1 MATTDHTPR
10 AAGAPAKSLLSLES
24 AAFVVVVAGLA
35 LVPLFS
41 TGFFTYQM
49 TQLLVYAIAIMG
61 LNLLTGINGQFS
73 LGHGAFYAVGAYTA
87 AIMIEQAG
95 FHHLAT
101 LPAAGVI
108 CFIVGFLFGFPAL
121 RLEGIYLALATFALA
136 VATPQFLKL
145 TPLEDFT
152 GGVQGIQ
159 VFTATFDPVIPF
171 GLNLD
176 PGNYTYWMTFI
187 VGLLLYW
194 GARNLVGS
202 RTGRALMAIRDN
214 PIAASSMGV
223 NLAIY
228 KATAFGL
235 SAMVTGIAGAL
246 AAIVVKFVAPDSFT
260 FALSIALLV
269 GLVVGGVGWLPGGL
283 IGGAFIVFIPN
294 IAEEISRGLAG
305 AFYGVLLILVIYLA
319 PLGAGG
325 LIRSA
330 AGRLKR
336 LFS

>member
-1 MATTDHTPR
+1 MAATDQTSR
-10 AAGAPAKSLLSLES
+10 AAAAPARGGLSLEHG
-24 AAFVVVVAGLA
+24 ALILVAAGLIA
-35 LVPLFS
+35 VPFFS
-41 TGFFTYQM
+41 TGFFIYQM

-101 LPAAGVI
+101 LPSAGLV
-108 CFIVGFLFGFPAL
+108 CFVVGFLFGFPAL

-145 TPLEDFT
+145 SIIEGFT

-159 VFTATFDPVIPF
+159 VFTMTFDPVIPF
-171 GLNLD
+171 GLPID
-176 PGNYTYWMTFI
+176 PGLYTYYLTFV

-194 GARNLVGS
+194 AARNLVTS

-223 NLAIY
+223 NLPIY
-228 KATAFGL
+228 KATAFGI
-235 SAMVTGIAGAL
+235 SALVTGVAGAL
-246 AAIVVKFVAPDSFT
+246 SAVVVKFVAPDSFT
-260 FALSIALLV
+260 FLLSVALLV
-269 GLVVGGVGWLPGGL
+269 GMVIGGVGWLPGAL

-294 IAEEISRGLAG
+294 VAEEISRGLAG
-305 AFYGVLLILVIYLA
+305 AFYGLLLILVIYLA

-325 LIRSA
+325 LIRAGA
-330 AGRLKR
+330 ARLKR
-336 LFS
+336 LL